1 MNKYLEKIAETVRV
15 GRKSFNA
22 PDKGSTHPGIP
33 GMRNMQWDGKKTI
46 DPNVK
51 PGAARRSARLDKAKS
66 LLSKKRFTIGTKAA
80 IGVAGAVG
88 AYHLGKS
95 ILNNLEP

>member
-1 MNKYLEKIAETVRV
+1 M
-15 GRKSFNA
+15 
-22 PDKGSTHPGIP
+22 THPGIP

-46 DPNVK
+46 DPNVTPK
-51 PGAARRSARLDKAKS
+51 AALRSARLDKAKS
-66 LLSKKRFTIGTKAA
+66 LLTKKKFTIGTKAV
-80 IGVAGAVG
+80 IGGVAAAG